1 MTHDSRPPGMRAFV
15 VVWTGQF
22 VSVIGTVMT
31 GFALTLWA
39 FEVTGRA
46 TDLALMGFFT
56 LGPRILLGPIA
67 GVLIDR
73 WDRKTTLIAFDLA
86 AGVSSVVV
94 FVLHLTNNLEV
105 WHLYVTSLFA
115 GAFQAFHEPAYLA
128 SATMMVPK
136 EQYTRTGGLVSL
148 TGHASSIVAPALAG
162 LLLGLIGV
170 RGVLLFDIA
179 TFTVAVTALLVVDI
193 PQPSAA
199 IKTSK
204 WRKAS
209 LFREMRYGFRYIADR
224 SSLLNLLLILAGV
237 NLFGNL
243 FGTLY
248 SPMILARTGNN
259 ELALATV
266 QSAIGIGG
274 VVGGIVIAA
283 WGGSKRTIHILLLG
297 YGSAAVLRALM
308 GIERGIIAWALD
320 GSFMSLAMAAALSTS
335 HALWQSKIAPEVQG
349 RALSTRQMIAGVTV
363 LITKLAAG
371 PLADGVFEPAMM
383 PGGRLAS
390 TFGKLVGT
398 GSGAGMGLLILA
410 GGTLAALICLG
421 GYLFPAVRNIDILIP
436 DYDAVRDPSRVTAP
450 KGEKRSEGA
459 SAVCRSAV
467 PTQSQVGP
475 V

>member
-1 MTHDSRPPGMRAFV
+1 MTHDSRPPGMRASIM
-15 VVWTGQF
+15 VWAGQI

-31 GFALTLWA
+31 GFALTFWT

-46 TDLALMGFFT
+46 TDLAMMGFFT

-67 GVLIDR
+67 GVLVDR
-73 WDRKTTLIAFDLA
+73 WDRKATLIAFDLA
-86 AGVSSVVV
+86 AGLSSVAV
-94 FVLHLTNNLEV
+94 FALHLTNNLEV

-128 SATMMVPK
+128 SATMMVSK

-179 TFTVAVTALLVVDI
+179 TFIVAVTTLLVVDI

-199 IKTSK
+199 TKN
-204 WRKAS
+204 RDRGKAN
-209 LFREMRYGFRYIADR
+209 LFREMRYGFRYIAER

-237 NLFGNL
+237 NLFVNL

-248 SPMILARTGNN
+248 SPMILARTEND

-274 VVGGIVIAA
+274 VVGGAVIAA
-283 WGGSKRTIHILLLG
+283 WGGPKRKIDVLLIG
-297 YGSAAVLRALM
+297 YGLAAVLRVLT
-308 GIERGIIAWALD
+308 GIERNVVLWALD
-320 GSFMSLAMAAALSTS
+320 GFLMSLAMAAALSTS
-335 HALWQSKIAPEVQG
+335 HALWQSKVTPEVQG
-349 RALSTRQMIAGVTV
+349 RALSTRQMIAGMTV
-363 LITKLAAG
+363 LATKLAAG
-371 PLADGVFEPAMM
+371 PLADRVLEPAMM
-383 PGGRLAS
+383 PGDKLAN
-390 TFGKLVGT
+390 TFGRLVGT

-410 GGTLAALICLG
+410 GGTLAALICLS
-421 GYLFPAVRNIDILIP
+421 GYLFPAVRDIDMLIL
-436 DYDAVRDPSRVTAP
+436 DYDAARTPGRVRAP
-450 KGEKRSEGA
+450 KGEKRAECA
-459 SAVCRSAV
+459 SAICRSAI
-467 PTQSQVGP
+467 PTQSRSSLS
-475 V
+475 